1 MRTCVFAG
9 TFDPFTKG
17 HEFIVK
23 KCLDIFDRVIIAV
36 GVNVDKKPTFNTR
49 QRVNAIKSVYADQ
62 KRVKVY
68 SFSGMLTD
76 FMKEKGVTVTVRGLR
91 NAEDYKYES
100 NMANYNADMYPEITT
115 LYIPTPANLSY
126 ISSSAMRNILG
137 LNGDIKEYIPEKA
150 YEYLADIIKAKK

>member
-17 HEFIVK
+17 HEFIVE

-36 GVNVDKKPTFNTR
+36 GVNVDKKPMFSTR
-49 QRVNAIKSVYADQ
+49 HRVNAIKSVYAGE
-62 KRVKVY
+62 KKVKVF

-91 NAEDYKYES
+91 NADDYKYE
-100 NMANYNADMYPEITT
+100 TT
-115 LYIPTPANLSY
+115 MT
-126 ISSSAMRNILG
+126 
-137 LNGDIKEYIPEKA
+137 
-150 YEYLADIIKAKK
+150 